1 MPLLRKSGDF
11 KIMASAFSHYLFLI
25 SASVL
30 QLINKGPSNYMHLFT
45 MHILTLYK
53 IIPSAYPAGGYAL
66 I

>member
-25 SASVL
+25 SVSVL
-30 QLINKGPSNYMHLFT
+30 QLKGPSNYMHLFT

>member
-30 QLINKGPSNYMHLFT
+30 QLKGPSNYMHLFT
-45 MHILTLYK
+45 MQILTLYK

>member
-30 QLINKGPSNYMHLFT
+30 QLTGPSNYMHLFT

>member
-30 QLINKGPSNYMHLFT
+30 QLKGPNYMHLFT

>member
-1 MPLLRKSGDF
+1 MPLLPKSGDF

-30 QLINKGPSNYMHLFT
+30 QLKGPSNYMHLFT